1 MVWPVEFMK
10 SHAITGVVRKKLST
24 LNLMAVAPTQ
34 VSPAAPRLLSQTSA
48 HSRKRKIISNIFAF
62 VCGSATFIGI
72 LALAWL
78 LVGVFREGWPHLS
91 ASFLTSPP
99 SRFAAKAGIMP
110 ALMGS
115 IWVLGIT
122 FIVAVP
128 LGIGAAIYLLEYAP
142 ANKWTQFVQ
151 INIANLAGVPSIV
164 YGILGLALFVRA
176 FQLDRS
182 VLSGGLTLAL
192 LVLPIVIIAGQEAL
206 RSVPP
211 SLREGSYALG
221 ATRWQTISRQVM
233 PVAMPGILTGVILAL
248 SRAIGETAPLIMMG
262 ALTYVAFPPSNLR
275 DGFTAL
281 PIQIFNWTSRP
292 QASFQEIAATGI
304 IVLLVVL
311 LSMNALAIALRQRYN
326 RKL

>member
-1 MVWPVEFMK
+1 
-10 SHAITGVVRKKLST
+10 
-24 LNLMAVAPTQ
+24 MAVAPTNT
-34 VSPAAPRLLSQTSA
+34 SPVKPLLLTKNSA
-48 HSRKRKIISNIFAF
+48 HLRKRKITSAVFAF
-62 VCGSATFIGI
+62 VCASATFLGV

-78 LVGVFREGWPHLS
+78 LFGILRTGLPNLS
-91 ASFLTSPP
+91 ANFITSPP
-99 SRFAAKAGIMP
+99 SRFAAQAGVMP

-122 FIVAVP
+122 AAVAVP
-128 LGIGAAIYLLEYAP
+128 LGVGAAIYLQEYAT
-142 ANKWTQFVQ
+142 ANRWTQFVQ
-151 INIANLAGVPSIV
+151 VNIANLAGVPSIV

-176 FQLDRS
+176 LQFERS

-192 LVLPIVIIAGQEAL
+192 LVLPIVIIGAQEAL
-206 RSVPP
+206 RAVPS

-221 ATRWQTISRQVM
+221 ATRWQTISRQVL

-262 ALTYVAFPPSNLR
+262 ALTYVAFAPTSLR

-311 LSMNALAIALRQRYN
+311 LSMNGVAIALRQRYN
-326 RKL
+326 KKG